1 MCVFHVTG
9 RLTVLPQGFVWWNED
24 ALVDITIRMAD
35 FSTAAELVPQ
45 ARPGNVHAKCCC
57 V

>member
-1 MCVFHVTG
+1 MRVFHVTG
-9 RLTVLPQGFVWWNED
+9 RLKVLLPGFVWWNED
-24 ALVDITIRMAD
+24 AVVHITIKMTD

-45 ARPGNVHAKCCC
+45 ARPENVHAKCCY